1 LVIDRRVLV
10 AAVLVTTTSSTV
22 HAYEVE
28 TPLSDPCHERATL
41 TAAIEAGV
49 DQAAF
54 ENIALPRDD
63 TWAELQPLWRIHVP
77 GPLEPEQA
85 FVLHSMYVGVRA
97 PDTGGESV
105 TNPRNARIWHRS
117 EGANP
122 HCTRKPHDDGVVDD
136 RVVERCREVVR
147 AQLDAMAETLGRPA
161 SEQIHKVP
169 FTIDFYGE
177 IDVDVWLPAYHL
189 GRALHSVQD
198 SFSHSI
204 RSDNLQRI
212 WHVLNFD
219 DALTRDYVEERD
231 GLRHSGAMD
240 RCDGTTDPIYDTA
253 IEASADVVAAC
264 LADGTSLQHPG
275 TGVVTTLL
283 ERWMRYEP
291 GCNHGSGYCDSPWLE
306 LARTEPTAPVLG
318 GCAVTPERDTVLG
331 LACVLLVVLR
341 RRRKLTAA

>member
-1 LVIDRRVLV
+1 MTPRVVVAGVLV
-10 AAVLVTTTSSTV
+10 AMTSATA

-28 TPLSDPCHERATL
+28 TPVSDPCHERATL

-49 DQAAF
+49 DEAAF
-54 ENIALPRDD
+54 ADIALPADD

-77 GPLEPEQA
+77 GTLEPEQA

-122 HCTRKPHDDGVVDD
+122 HCTRKPHDDGEVDD
-136 RVVERCREVVR
+136 RVVDRCREVVR
-147 AQLDAMAETLGRPA
+147 AQLDAMADALRLAP
-161 SEQIHKVP
+161 SEQIRKMP

-177 IDVDVWLPAYHL
+177 IEVDVWLPGYHL

-204 RSDNLQRI
+204 RSDDVHRI

-219 DALTRDYVEERD
+219 DALTRDYDEERD
-231 GLRHSGAMD
+231 GLAHSGALD
-240 RCDGTTDPIYDTA
+240 RCDGATDPIYDTA
-253 IEASADVVAAC
+253 IQASADVVAAC
-264 LADGTSLQHPG
+264 MADGDALQHPG
-275 TGVVTTLL
+275 DGVVTTLL

-291 GCNHGSGYCDSPWLE
+291 GCGHGAGYCDSPWLE
-306 LARTEPTAPVLG
+306 LARTDPTAPLLG
-318 GCAVTPERDTVLG
+318 GCAVAPSRPNWLG
-331 LACVLLVVLR
+331 LACLLLVLFR
-341 RRRKLTAA
+341 RRLRGG